1 MLDGM
6 LRVAIGAEVQPAV
19 VLRIHIVEHDNET
32 IRPAVLAGGTL
43 DGVVVGGDDVV
54 ADGERSLLARLDLR
68 SRLLT
73 LG

>member
-1 MLDGM
+1 VLCIP
-6 LRVAIGAEVQPAV
+6 LAAIVQQTI